1 MHMTSANNLPFSNE
15 SIVHTLV
22 LLYKKTLFFLA
33 TMRGDPRLSVLIW
46 IVGVFTCCF
55 LNVQSEEEEGR
66 KVSFNAEQTAKL
78 QRAKAKLLAVT
89 AIAEETATAPQSS
102 YFQRKLNA
110 AKTKVEKI
118 EKKLLGESD
127 AEGKAER
134 ISGALSGVGEGLIG
148 IIQGYQD
155 GDWVQAVQG
164 ALGNSIFY

>member
-1 MHMTSANNLPFSNE
+1 M
-15 SIVHTLV
+15 
-22 LLYKKTLFFLA
+22 
-33 TMRGDPRLSVLIW
+33 
-46 IVGVFTCCF
+46 
-55 LNVQSEEEEGR
+55 QSEEEEEGK
-66 KVSFNAEQTAKL
+66 KVMFNEEQRAKL
-78 QRAKAKLLAVT
+78 QSAKTKLLAVA
-89 AIAEETATAPQSS
+89 AIAEETASAPQSS

-110 AKTKVEKI
+110 AKTKVDKI

-164 ALGNSIFY
+164 ALGNLTLYCVMGFRTKFEKF